1 VSAWSLRVAACVLA
15 AALVSADLASK
26 HAVFAALDGVARE
39 RGDPAV
45 VVVPGFLTL
54 RQVLNPGGVWGI
66 AKDHGELLV
75 AFRALALVVLL
86 VLLARTRIG
95 QPRLLVGLSLVLAG
109 AAGNLYDSATLKH
122 VRDFLY
128 FHVGDA
134 YFPAFNVA
142 DICICVGA
150 AFLVAHI
157 TCERR

>member
-1 VSAWSLRVAACVLA
+1 VSPIALRFAAFFLA
-15 AALVSADLASK
+15 AALVAADLSTK
-26 HAVFAALDGVARE
+26 RAVFSAIDDMGSGSRDASI
-39 RGDPAV
+39 

-66 AKDHGELLV
+66 GKDHGGILV
-75 AFRALALVVLL
+75 AYRGVAILALLA
-86 VLLARTRIG
+86 LLARAAAT
-95 QPRLLVGLSLVLAG
+95 QPRLLTGLSLVLAG
-109 AAGNLYDSATLKH
+109 AAGNLWDSARLGH

-128 FHVGDA
+128 FHVGNA

-142 DICICVGA
+142 DVCICVGA